1 MQTTLFIILVL
12 LVPVLTMVI
21 LSAFRKHNSVLSADV
36 KRLRVENEALRKE
49 MLKRGIIEKVSMLF
63 FLDFYLFIKAFA
75 Q

>member
-21 LSAFRKHNSVLSADV
+21 LSAVSKHNSVLSADV

-49 MLKRGIIEKVSMLF
+49 LLKRDIIEYV
-63 FLDFYLFIKAFA
+63 
-75 Q
+75 

>member
-21 LSAFRKHNSVLSADV
+21 LSTFRKHNSVLSADV

-49 MLKRGIIEKVSMLF
+49 MLKRGIIEYV
-63 FLDFYLFIKAFA
+63 
-75 Q
+75 

>member
-21 LSAFRKHNSVLSADV
+21 LSAVRKHNSVLSADG

-49 MLKRGIIEKVSMLF
+49 LLKRGIIEYV
-63 FLDFYLFIKAFA
+63 
-75 Q
+75 

>member
-21 LSAFRKHNSVLSADV
+21 LSAVRKHNSVLRADV

-49 MLKRGIIEKVSMLF
+49 LLKRDIIEYV
-63 FLDFYLFIKAFA
+63 
-75 Q
+75 

>member
-21 LSAFRKHNSVLSADV
+21 LCAVRKHNSVLSADV

-49 MLKRGIIEKVSMLF
+49 MLKRGIIEYV
-63 FLDFYLFIKAFA
+63 
-75 Q
+75 

>member
-21 LSAFRKHNSVLSADV
+21 VSAVRKHNSVLSADV

-49 MLKRGIIEKVSMLF
+49 RLKRGIIEDV
-63 FLDFYLFIKAFA
+63 
-75 Q
+75 

>member
-21 LSAFRKHNSVLSADV
+21 LSAVRKHNSVLSADG

-49 MLKRGIIEKVSMLF
+49 MLKRGIIEYV
-63 FLDFYLFIKAFA
+63 
-75 Q
+75 

>member
-21 LSAFRKHNSVLSADV
+21 VSAVRKHNSVLSADV

-49 MLKRGIIEKVSMLF
+49 LLKRDLIESV
-63 FLDFYLFIKAFA
+63 
-75 Q
+75 

>member
-21 LSAFRKHNSVLSADV
+21 LSAVRKHNSVLSADG
-36 KRLRVENEALRKE
+36 KRLRVEKINLKE
-49 MLKRGIIEKVSMLF
+49 KHADKKSPCFF

>member
-21 LSAFRKHNSVLSADV
+21 LRAFRKHNSVLSADV

-49 MLKRGIIEKVSMLF
+49 LLKRGIIEYV
-63 FLDFYLFIKAFA
+63 
-75 Q
+75 